1 MYLTQLPAQRLVIR
15 HWDDELADPA
25 GRARIERALE
35 GLLSPEGLAA
45 MPAEMQLDQSRTAL
59 RAWVESRAQERD
71 VYLITISTPE
81 QGSGRLVG
89 LMFLVDL
96 ADEGAVAQMQL
107 GYLLSEQDWGQGYA
121 FEMMRGML
129 EILREVEPVAVLAGV
144 GRDNP
149 ASAKL
154 LEQAGFTR
162 DTGLSGD
169 GACMF
174 VRSFA

>member
-1 MYLTQLPAQRLVIR
+1 MHLTQLPSQRLVIR

-45 MPAEMQLDQSRTAL
+45 LPAEMRLDKSRAAL
-59 RAWVESRAQERD
+59 RAWVAGRAQERD
-71 VYLITISTPE
+71 VYLITIRTPE

-96 ADEGAVAQMQL
+96 ADEGAAAQMQL

-121 FEMMRGML
+121 FEMMRGMM

-144 GRDNP
+144 GCDNP
-149 ASAKL
+149 MSARQ
-154 LEQAGFTR
+154 LEQAGFLR
-162 DTGLSGD
+162 DGDLSSE
-169 GACMF
+169 GADMF